1 AALLTRM
8 SSLPNS
14 RSARSTSDLQCAS
27 SANRAPAGLLHPAR
41 RLLRVL
47 MFLEI
52 RDQHVGAFAREGDG
66 DGASGEPAAAFVGV
80 LAVVRRRRHFVRL
93 AWRGLLLWLLWR
105 VGMRDLG
112 VLRHW

>member
-1 AALLTRM
+1 
-8 SSLPNS
+8 
-14 RSARSTSDLQCAS
+14 
-27 SANRAPAGLLHPAR
+27 
-41 RLLRVL
+41 

-66 DGASGEPAAAFVGV
+66 DGAADAGIRTGNDRGASREPAAAFVGV

-112 VLRHW
+112 VLRHWATPV